1 MLRRYGQKAP
11 ASSTVK
17 FIQKYQTPD
26 TMAYVTFGYNYT
38 MMDGQML
45 LFRLQHNAMV
55 RDYNM
60 VGSWG
65 TIGSPSR
72 APSVQLPNGDAM
84 VSMSHY
90 QAG

>member
-1 MLRRYGQKAP
+1 
-11 ASSTVK
+11 
-17 FIQKYQTPD
+17 
-26 TMAYVTFGYNYT
+26 MAYVTFGYNYT
-38 MMDGQML
+38 LMDGQML
-45 LFRLQHNAMV
+45 LFRLEHNAMV

-65 TIGSPSR
+65 TIGSASR

-90 QAG
+90 QAGMLACAGHGRCVCSLSFNIFSPILI